1 MISIAIVSLN
11 NPEYLDL
18 TLQSIVQNTS
28 GTYEILIHLNSCTSE
43 DKQIVDKWQG
53 KANIAICTTSIENE
67 FCAAPLNRL
76 FNRYAKG
83 EYFIFLDD
91 DIYVAPGWDKALIEA
106 IPNQKYWWLSPT
118 LYYPKYL
125 HQPARFNIQSFGI
138 TPKTFNKTA
147 FNQYYLDLR
156 NITEDN
162 KGWISGAGLISR
174 EVWNEIGGY
183 DEQFKLG
190 EDVDIK
196 AKIWKAATTAGESYD
211 FRSIAD
217 SIVYHFGHSGSSK
230 RPVVIN
236 PFELFRQKWGMSIT
250 EFYKKAL
257 PEIQY
262 L

>member
-1 MISIAIVSLN
+1 MISIAIISLN

-18 TLQSIVQNTS
+18 TLQSIVRNTL
-28 GTYEILIHLNSCTSE
+28 GQYEILIHLNNCKPE
-43 DKQIVDKWQG
+43 DKEIVDKWKE
-53 KANIAICTTSIENE
+53 KANITICTTSVENE
-67 FCAAPLNRL
+67 FCATPLNRL
-76 FNRYAKG
+76 FNKYAKG
-83 EYFIFLDD
+83 KYFIFLDD
-91 DIYVAPGWDKALIEA
+91 DLYVASGWDKALIQA

-118 LYYPKYL
+118 LYYPKYS
-125 HQPARFNIQSFGI
+125 HQPTRFNTQSFGA

-162 KGWISGAGLISR
+162 RGWISGAGLISR
-174 EVWNEIGGY
+174 EVWAEIGGY

-196 AKIWKAATTAGESYD
+196 AKIWDAACKINAPYD
-211 FRSIAD
+211 FRSIAN
-217 SIVYHFGHSGSSK
+217 SIIYHFGHSGSSK
-230 RPVVIN
+230 RPMIIN
-236 PFELFRQKWGMSIT
+236 PFELFHQKWRMTIT